1 MPAGDYLLAVDQGTT
16 SSRAYLF
23 DRGGRVAAWAQQE
36 LRQSYPKPGWVE
48 HDPDEIWASC
58 AAVIRSTIR
67 QAKIRPSQIVAIG
80 LTNQRETTI
89 VWERLSGRPVH
100 PAIVWQCRRTTEIC
114 RRLKARRLEPLF
126 RARTGLVLDAYFSGP
141 KITWLLERVPGL
153 RARAAQGKLCF
164 GTVDSWLLW
173 QLTKGR
179 VHATDVTNASRTLL
193 FNLRSRQWDPTLLKA
208 LRVPAS
214 MLPRVLPS
222 SGAFGRTAAAVA
234 GLPAGIP
241 ILGIAGDQQAA
252 LFGQRCT
259 RAGMMK
265 NTYGTGCFLLLHT
278 GHRPVRSRH
287 GLITTVACDAR
298 GQPAYALEGSVFIG
312 GAAIQWL
319 RDELGLVA
327 TAAETEAIAAGVED
341 THGVYVVPA
350 FTGLGAPRWRPEARG
365 LICGLT
371 RGTTRAH
378 LIRATLESIAYQ
390 TRDVVEAM
398 SRDAR
403 LRIRALQVDGGACK
417 NNFLMQ
423 FQADLLHCAIVRPR
437 MVETTALGAAQL
449 AGVAASFWT
458 PAQLDR
464 MRAVDRTFTPHGTAA
479 DRRRRYDGWRRA
491 VAKTLA

>member
-1 MPAGDYLLAVDQGTT
+1 MPAGDYLLALDQGTT

-36 LRQSYPKPGWVE
+36 FRQSYPKPGWVE
-48 HDPDEIWASC
+48 HDPDELWTSC
-58 AAVIRSTIR
+58 AGVIRSTIR
-67 QAKIRPSQIVAIG
+67 QAKIRPSQIVALG
-80 LTNQRETTI
+80 LTNQRETTV

-126 RARTGLVLDAYFSGP
+126 RSRTGLVLDAYFSGP
-141 KITWLLERVPGL
+141 KVAWLLEHLPGL
-153 RARAAQGKLCF
+153 RARAEQGKLCF

-193 FNLRSRQWDPTLLKA
+193 FNLRSLAWDPALLKI
-208 LRVPAS
+208 LRIPAS
-214 MLPRVLPS
+214 MLPQALPS
-222 SGAFGRTAAAVA
+222 SGAFGRTASGVA

-241 ILGIAGDQQAA
+241 ILGVAGDQQAA
-252 LFGQRCT
+252 LFGQRCV
-259 RAGMMK
+259 RAGSMK
-265 NTYGTGCFLLLHT
+265 NTYGTGCFLLMHT
-278 GHRPVRSRH
+278 GHRPVSSRH
-287 GLITTVACDAR
+287 GLLTTVACDGR
-298 GQPAYALEGSVFIG
+298 GQPAYALEGSVFIA
-312 GAAIQWL
+312 GAAVQWL
-319 RDELGLVA
+319 RDELRLVA
-327 TAAETEAIAAGVED
+327 TAAETESIAAGVED
-341 THGVYVVPA
+341 TQGVYMVPA
-350 FTGLGAPRWRPEARG
+350 FTGLGAPYWRPEARG
-365 LICGLT
+365 VICGLT

-398 SRDAR
+398 QRDAR
-403 LRIRALQVDGGACK
+403 ARVHTLQVDGGACN

-423 FQADLLHCAIVRPR
+423 FQADLLNCAIVRPR

-449 AGVAASFWT
+449 AGLAAGFWT

-464 MRAVDRTFTPHGTAA
+464 VRAVDRTFTPQGTAA
-479 DRRRRYDGWRRA
+479 ERRRRYAGWQRA